1 MAVSMLGLNRLL
13 FIGYLGTSLLFTA
26 PALAQLSKA
35 EKKIWKKELRNL
47 TPEAVKSLR
56 DENESLSS
64 QLNTANQESDRLKST
79 AFNQELEIKSLK
91 SQLDEVNE
99 QLKFR
104 EVQLRLVNEE
114 GTRWDTGV
122 VFKVQIAAIKE
133 REHKRKIEKNHH
145 LEVEDQDGL
154 HRYVLGNFRD
164 YEDANF
170 LKKRMRKVGIN
181 SAWIVPYKD
190 GKRVPLK
197 EVLDVVIGE

>member
-1 MAVSMLGLNRLL
+1 MAVSMLGLSRLL
-13 FIGYLGTSLLFTA
+13 FIGYLGTSLFFTA

-64 QLNTANQESDRLKST
+64 QLNTANRENDRLKST
-79 AFNQELEIKSLK
+79 AFNQKLEITSLK

-99 QLKFR
+99 QLKSR
-104 EVQLRLVNEE
+104 EVQLGLVNEE

-133 REHKRKIEKNHH
+133 KEHKRKIEKNHN

-181 SAWIVPYKD
+181 RAWIVPYKD